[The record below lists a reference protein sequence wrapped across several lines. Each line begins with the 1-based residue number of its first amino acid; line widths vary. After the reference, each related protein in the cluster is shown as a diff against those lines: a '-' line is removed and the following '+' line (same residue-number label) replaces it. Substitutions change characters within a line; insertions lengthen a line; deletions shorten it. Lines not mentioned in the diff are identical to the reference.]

1 MRSQGFW
8 PGYFHT
14 GCPRGPILLGG
25 YPAGTWLLLT
35 PSCSICLVKL
45 ALLNNL
51 KCSTNSLWMNTREN
65 IFSVY
70 DTQCRASCLFSAS
83 PCWPGD
89 THIYVCLAEDFNCG
103 ESHYN
108 TIMGEV
114 NGLYLSEHEIK
125 FWTFCFL
132 TCSPSPFSAPN
143 FQNLS
148 LLLSFFVP
156 C

>member
-1 MRSQGFW
+1 MTHSVELPVSSLLPLAGQG
-8 PGYFHT
+8 
-14 GCPRGPILLGG
+14 
-25 YPAGTWLLLT
+25 
-35 PSCSICLVKL
+35 
-45 ALLNNL
+45 
-51 KCSTNSLWMNTREN
+51 
-65 IFSVY
+65 
-70 DTQCRASCLFSAS
+70 
-83 PCWPGD
+83 
-89 THIYVCLAEDFNCG
+89 THVIYVCLAEDLNCG